1 MNHSSVLNLILKSE
15 SKSIEQLQSQIQR
28 SAELVT
34 EGRYLITVFNVI
46 DSWEK
51 CIPIETLTIA
61 ATLGSVDARSS
72 EWEFFGNG
80 AIRCFK
86 SSNLRLSKTLQW
98 NIVRRIGY
106 KPYSRR
112 PELSKTALTRNT
124 IPVSDKAFTRDVA
137 NNVWHLKDE
146 DLTARLVARFS
157 TLLSWNDED
166 FIVVNGSKTSNV
178 ESRTRLDLKGDLVG
192 VPTKIPYLW
201 NSGDVLF

>member
-1 MNHSSVLNLILKSE
+1 MNHTSVLNLFLKSE
-15 SKSIEQLQSQIQR
+15 SKSIEQVQSQIQR
-28 SAELVT
+28 STELVT
-34 EGRYLITVFNVI
+34 EGRYLITVFNVVEN
-46 DSWEK
+46 WEK
-51 CIPIETLTIA
+51 RIPLETLTLA
-61 ATLGSVDARSS
+61 STLGSVEARSS
-72 EWEFFGNG
+72 DWEFFGNG

-98 NIVRRIGY
+98 NIVRRTGD

-112 PELSKTALTRNT
+112 PVLGKTALSRNT

-146 DLTARLVARFS
+146 DLDARLAARFS
-157 TLLSWNDED
+157 TLLSWNDEN
-166 FIVVNGSKTSNV
+166 FIVLNGTKTLNI
-178 ESRTRLDLKGDLVG
+178 EGRTRLDLKGDLVG